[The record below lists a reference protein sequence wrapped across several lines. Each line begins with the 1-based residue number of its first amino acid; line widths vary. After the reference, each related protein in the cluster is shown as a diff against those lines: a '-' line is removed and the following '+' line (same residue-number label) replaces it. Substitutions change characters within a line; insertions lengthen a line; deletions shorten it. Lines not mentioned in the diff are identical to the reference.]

1 MAKAREIVKRA
12 VSKAKKTILGHQ
24 KTAAEFWNKRYD
36 TDEFVYTLTP
46 NMFVIEFLADLKPG
60 TVIDVAGGEGRNSLY
75 LAERGHTC
83 ENVDVSQVGLNKW
96 LKIAK
101 ERGVADRALANC
113 ASGVDFKAKLAPAD
127 LGLIAY
133 LQVEKH
139 ILDKSIAN
147 TAKQLKPGAMLFG
160 VWHARENLI
169 DGFGGPQDPKVL
181 PTASE
186 LRETCE
192 KLGLSV
198 EVCENRDG
206 LVQTKEGYKPSI
218 VVVLKAFTAN

>member
-1 MAKAREIVKRA
+1 MANAIKNWLRKFKPKPTPA
-12 VSKAKKTILGHQ
+12 Q
-24 KTAAEFWNKRYD
+24 YWNKKYD

-46 NMFVIEFLADLKPG
+46 NMFVIEFLGDLAPG
-60 TVIDVAGGEGRNSLY
+60 TMIDVAGGEGRNSLY
-75 LAERGHTC
+75 LAEKGWTC

-96 LKIAK
+96 MRIAT
-101 ERGVADRALANC
+101 ERGVSDRALANC
-113 ASGVDFKAKLAPAD
+113 SSATNFKAKLAPVD
-127 LGLIAY
+127 LGLIGY
-133 LQVEKH
+133 LQVEKS

-147 TAKQLKPGAMLFG
+147 TASQLKPGGMLFG

-192 KLGLSV
+192 RLGLRV
-198 EVCENRDG
+198 ETCENRDG

-218 VVVLKAFTAN
+218 VVVLKAFKAN